1 MKKIVVAGAGIGGLV
16 AAINLAK
23 KGFDITIYESKDR
36 SELGHD
42 WCDTVYKPSFPEAGI
57 PLPTPEHF
65 TPYRVMSCRG
75 PKKNIKVV
83 AKRSDRIF
91 EEVAYIDRKFLAEYL
106 ADLAEKNGVKF
117 IFGVRVLSPVIENGF
132 VTGLKVLLYGKE
144 KEIRADLVID
154 AAGIDSP
161 VRKNL
166 PKSFGIE
173 NEVKA
178 EETLFTYRAYFARKS
193 DEVTD
198 PRYNT
203 YFYHCRR
210 ASIDW
215 VITEDEHIDVL
226 VTGFGSLTKSAIE
239 AAVADFQK
247 DYPYIDTDKILRGG
261 TTSRIP
267 LRKSLPLFVGNGY
280 AAVGDSAIM
289 IEPLSGSGV
298 RLSFGG
304 GKILADTVTEIDG
317 KYSLEKL
324 WKYQYRYFKECGED
338 QISVDIIKS
347 VLTSI
352 DADDMDYLFET
363 EVLGAKEFAETGSAK
378 YTANELL
385 QKVAAIA
392 KRPKLLKPLANA
404 GMSIINSTLACN
416 AMPENYS
423 VQAVENWIKLYKKI

>member
-1 MKKIVVAGAGIGGLV
+1 MKKIIIAGAGIGGMV

-23 KGFDITIYESKDR
+23 KGFDITVYEAKER
-36 SELGHD
+36 HELGHD
-42 WCDTVYKPSFPEAGI
+42 WCDTVYKPSFPKSGI
-57 PLPTPEHF
+57 PLPTPENF
-65 TPYRVMSCRG
+65 SPYRVMCCRG

-83 AKRSDRIF
+83 AKRSDELMRD
-91 EEVAYIDRKFLAEYL
+91 VAYIDRKFLAEYL
-106 ADLAEKNGVKF
+106 TEMAEENGVNF
-117 IFGVRVLSPVIENGF
+117 VFGVKVLSPVIENGF
-132 VTGLKVLLYGKE
+132 VAGIKVLLYGKE
-144 KEIRADLVID
+144 EEVRAGLVID

-166 PKSFGIE
+166 PKNFGIE
-173 NEVKA
+173 NKVEA
-178 EETLFTYRAYFARKS
+178 EDTLFTYRAYFAKKS
-193 DEVTD
+193 NTVTD

-226 VTGFGSLTKSAIE
+226 VTGFGGLSKSEIE
-239 AAVADFQK
+239 DAVADFQK
-247 DYPYIDTDKILRGG
+247 DYPYMDTDKILRGG
-261 TTSRIP
+261 TTSKIP

-289 IEPLSGSGV
+289 IEPLSGSGMM
-298 RLSFGG
+298 LSFAG
-304 GKILADTVTEIDG
+304 GKILADTVNEIDG
-317 KYSLEKL
+317 KYSLENL

-338 QISVDIIKS
+338 QISVDIIKN

-378 YTANELL
+378 HTANELL
-385 QKVAAIA
+385 QKVAAIV
-392 KRPKLLKPLANA
+392 KRPKLLNPIARA
-404 GMSIINSTLACN
+404 GKSLVSSKIACN
-416 AMPENYS
+416 AIPEQYS
-423 VQAVENWIKLYKKI
+423 AEAVAKWIKLYNKI